1 MAKTEEDLIRRTLG
15 LLGKVQ
21 AGQPLDAED
30 VALVRDQIASCV
42 ADLHRQRIVTIEDT
56 NSIDDELL
64 QWMAMYLA
72 QYVAP
77 DFGLPIDPNVISLA
91 LQMLRKVTHEP
102 TQYFPQEVSYF

>member
-15 LLGKVQ
+15 LLGKTQ

-42 ADLHRQRIVTIEDT
+42 ADLYRQRVVTIEDT

-64 QWMAMYLA
+64 QWVAMYLA

-77 DFGLPIDPNVISLA
+77 DFGLPVDVNMITLA
-91 LQMLRKVTHEP
+91 LQMIRRVTHEP
-102 TQYFPQEVSYF
+102 PQYFPQEVSYF